1 MIRVIIGY
9 VFSDWELEFLI
20 SIGTNYLNEKPKY
33 PKNANDEKLAK
44 G

>member
-1 MIRVIIGY
+1 MYFPIGNW
-9 VFSDWELEFLI
+9 SFLI